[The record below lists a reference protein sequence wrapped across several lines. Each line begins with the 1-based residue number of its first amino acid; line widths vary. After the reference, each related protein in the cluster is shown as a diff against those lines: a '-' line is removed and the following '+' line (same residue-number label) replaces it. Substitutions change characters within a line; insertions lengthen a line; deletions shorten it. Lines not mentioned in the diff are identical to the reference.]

1 MAKKGD
7 TRTEKELREE
17 FFDGPASD
25 IMSFEQFL
33 MQQGRGDLV
42 KPMKTRD
49 VKGMADGGV
58 VEMVRGDPN
67 YYKDLL

>member
-1 MAKKGD
+1 MAKEGD
-7 TRTEKELREE
+7 TRTEQDLREE

>member
-7 TRTEKELREE
+7 TRTEKDLREE
-17 FFDGPASD
+17 FFEGPASD

-42 KPMKTRD
+42 KPMKTTD
-49 VKGMADGGV
+49 VKGMASGGE

-67 YYKDLL
+67 YYRDLL

>member
-1 MAKKGD
+1 MTKESD
-7 TRTEKELREE
+7 TRTEKDLREE

-33 MQQGRGDLV
+33 LQQGRGDLI
-42 KPMKTRD
+42 KPMK
-49 VKGMADGGV
+49 MAGGGA
-58 VEMVRGDPN
+58 VELVRGDPN

>member
-1 MAKKGD
+1 MAKEGD
-7 TRTEKELREE
+7 TRTEKDLRKE

>member
-25 IMSFEQFL
+25 IMTFPQFL

-42 KPMKTRD
+42 EPMKTRD

>member
-7 TRTEKELREE
+7 SRTEKDLREE

-25 IMSFEQFL
+25 TMSFEQFL

-42 KPMKTRD
+42 KPIK
-49 VKGMADGGV
+49 MADGGA
-58 VEMVRGDPN
+58 VELVRGDPN
-67 YYKDLL
+67 YYKDLV

>member
-25 IMSFEQFL
+25 TMSFEQFL
-33 MQQGRGDLV
+33 LQQGRGDLV
-42 KPMKTRD
+42 KPIK
-49 VKGMADGGV
+49 MADGGA
-58 VEMVRGDPN
+58 VELVSGDPN
-67 YYKDLL
+67 YYKDLV

>member
-7 TRTEKELREE
+7 TRTEKDLREE

-25 IMSFEQFL
+25 TMSFEQFL

-42 KPMKTRD
+42 KPIK
-49 VKGMADGGV
+49 MADGGA
-58 VEMVRGDPN
+58 VELVRGDPN
-67 YYKDLL
+67 YYKDLV

>member
-25 IMSFEQFL
+25 TMSFEQFL

-42 KPMKTRD
+42 KPIKMS
-49 VKGMADGGV
+49 DGGA
-58 VEMVRGDPN
+58 VELVRGDPN
-67 YYKDLL
+67 YYKDLV